1 MRTPYLYEIA
11 IRGKDGEWRVVATR
25 REVSVGDARSTA
37 RTLVIRWLVDHIG
50 QVPSSRVFV
59 LGRPSATEPRG
70 LTAHVRIRVYD
81 RRSST
86 EAPLAVAYVG
96 HYDENTFWPRRLREW
111 LARERSL
118 QVMTRPR
125 RNGDSEAA

>member
-11 IRGKDGEWRVVATR
+11 IRNNDGQWRVLATQ
-25 REVSVGDARSTA
+25 REVSIGDARSTA
-37 RTLVIRWLVDHIG
+37 RSLVIRWLVDHIG
-50 QVPSSRVFV
+50 QVPSGRVFV
-59 LGRPSATEPRG
+59 LRRPSATEPKG

-81 RRSST
+81 GRSST
-86 EAPLAVAYVG
+86 GTPLAVAYVG
-96 HYDENTFWPRRLREW
+96 HYDENTFWSRRLHRW
-111 LARERSL
+111 LGRERSP